1 MRRSKKSENDDDW
14 GGGQYQELPCIPV
27 KRAAVGSWM
36 VVATE
41 EQVWWGER

>member
-14 GGGQYQELPCIPV
+14 GGQYQELPCIPV

-41 EQVWWGER
+41 EVWWGER